1 MKHLVVVGASL
12 AGLRAVE
19 AARRAGFAGQ
29 ITLLGA
35 EEHLPYDRPP
45 LSKAFLARGTQ
56 LTDTTFRSLRFLRDE
71 FGIDVRLGQPATDL
85 DPLGRTVSAGGARLR
100 FDALVLA
107 TGSTPRCLPGV
118 PGLDGVHTLRT
129 VDDARAIR
137 SALDTA
143 RRMIVVGAGLIGAE
157 VASAARNRG
166 LDVTIVEAQPT
177 PLERAVGTEMGSVLA
192 DLHRRNGVRLRC
204 GVSVRG
210 LHGERNVER
219 VKLSD
224 GKSLDTDLVVAG
236 IGSAPATEWLTGSGI
251 ALDRGVLCDATLA
264 TSAPGVYAAGDVARW
279 PNPVFGE
286 LMHLEN
292 WTSAAE
298 QGAIA
303 AVNAVGLGEPRAF
316 ATVPYFWSDWYGQRI
331 QFVGMAR
338 ADEIEVVTGD
348 AAGMRFVALYR
359 TGGSLTAALAL
370 NYPSHVMKY
379 RTLISRHAT
388 WREAL
393 DFARERNLH
402 ALSTSDSGGSRRP

>member
-1 MKHLVVVGASL
+1 VAGASL

-19 AARRAGFAGQ
+19 AARRAGFAGR

-45 LSKAFLARGTQ
+45 LSKAFLARDCQ
-56 LTDTTFRSLRFLRDE
+56 LPDTMFRSPRFLRDE
-71 FGIDVRLGQPATDL
+71 LDVDVRLGQPATDL
-85 DPLGRTVSAGGARLR
+85 DPLGRAISAGGARLG

-107 TGSTPRCLPGV
+107 TGSTPRRLPAA
-118 PGLDGVHTLRT
+118 PGLGGVHALRT

-137 SALDTA
+137 AALDTA
-143 RRMIVVGAGLIGAE
+143 RRVVVVGAGLIGAE
-157 VASAARNRG
+157 VASAARERG
-166 LDVTIVEAQPT
+166 LDVTIVEAQPA
-177 PLERAVGTEMGSVLA
+177 PLERAVGAEMGSVLA

-210 LHGERNVER
+210 LHGNRSVQR
-219 VKLSD
+219 VTLSD
-224 GKSLDTDLVVAG
+224 GTSLAADLVVAG
-236 IGSAPATEWLTGSGI
+236 IGSVPATGWLTGSGI

-286 LMHLEN
+286 PMRLEN

-298 QGAIA
+298 QGAVA
-303 AVNAVGLGEPRAF
+303 AVNAVGHGEPRPF

-331 QFVGMAR
+331 QFVGVAR

-348 AAGMRFVALYR
+348 AAGDRFVALYR
-359 TGGSLTAALAL
+359 AGGLLTGALAL

-379 RTLISRHAT
+379 RALISRRAT
-388 WREAL
+388 WPEAL

-402 ALSTSDSGGSRRP
+402 ALSAVNSGGSHHP